1 MPVVAH
7 YIERTPSAGDN
18 RVINGIQGVILA
30 IDDAVDTTA
39 ALIRARAVTV
49 LNAQGLRLPPGY
61 FNANRLISTG
71 FATAGKCVV
80 NAGDKIID
88 V

>member
-18 RVINGIQGVILA
+18 NVVNGIKGVILA

-49 LNAQGLRLPPGY
+49 LNAQGLNIPAGY
-61 FNANRLISTG
+61 FNANRLITTG